1 MSEQDPGSGET
12 LISVLIP
19 AYNAARYIQQTLE
32 SVSAQTHAHLEIIV
46 VDDGSRD
53 ETPDI
58 LSRYQQTE
66 PRLRVIQQAN
76 GGISTALNTGLAGAR
91 GRFVARIDADDL
103 MVPER
108 LELQHRFL
116 TDHPDLGFCASS
128 MDFIDEAGT
137 KIGEY
142 DAPIANLAELDET
155 IAQRK
160 IFSFT
165 HPTVMFRRS
174 SLAAIGD
181 YRAEFEPCED
191 LDLFLRLIEAGLP
204 GVAMR
209 ERLSRYRLHGNS
221 ISGRNAR
228 RQIRMSNYLFDRF
241 YRQRDGRL
249 PLGYAD
255 FVKGPNIASRWLSR
269 SMELGAALTVQANYV
284 RAAGSPLSATVMRIA
299 AYGFKAP
306 GWIGKL
312 LRFDLRRAVSR
323 L

>member
-1 MSEQDPGSGET
+1 MREKDPGSGET

-46 VDDGSRD
+46 VDDGSAD

-58 LSRYQQTE
+58 LARYQQVE

-76 GGISTALNTGLAGAR
+76 GGISRALNTGLAAAG
-91 GRFVARIDADDL
+91 GQFIARIDADDL
-103 MVPER
+103 MAPER

-116 TDHPDLGFCASS
+116 AGHPGLGFCASS
-128 MDFIDEAGT
+128 MDFIDQTGT

-142 DAPIANLAELDET
+142 DAPIADLAELDET

-165 HPTVMFRRS
+165 HPTVMFRSS
-174 SLAAIGD
+174 SLTAIGN
-181 YRAEFEPCED
+181 YRTECEPCED

-204 GVAMR
+204 GLAMR

-228 RQIRMSNYLFDRF
+228 RQVRMSNYLFDCF
-241 YRQRDGRL
+241 YRRRDGSP
-249 PLGYAD
+249 PLAYAE
-255 FVKGPNIASRWLSR
+255 FVRGPHLVSRWLSR
-269 SMELGAALTVQANYV
+269 SVEYGAALTVQANYV
-284 RAAGSPLSATVMRIA
+284 RAAGSPISAMVMRIA

-306 GWIGKL
+306 GFVGKI
-312 LRFDLRRAVSR
+312 LRFDLRRTASR
-323 L
+323 F

>member
-1 MSEQDPGSGET
+1 MSDKNPATDET

-46 VDDGSRD
+46 VDDGSTD

-58 LSRYQQTE
+58 LSCFQQAE
-66 PRLRVIQQAN
+66 PRLQVIRQLN
-76 GGISTALNTGLAGAR
+76 GGISKALNTGLAHAR
-91 GRFVARIDADDL
+91 GHFIARIDADDL
-103 MVPER
+103 MAPER
-108 LELQHRFL
+108 LELQHGL
-116 TDHPDLGFCASS
+116 LATHPDLGFCASS
-128 MDFIDEAGT
+128 MDFIDETGN

-142 DAPIANLAELDET
+142 DAPIADLAELGRT

-165 HPTVMFRRS
+165 HPTVMLRRS
-174 SLAAIGD
+174 SLAEIGG
-181 YRAEFEPCED
+181 YRAECEPCED

-204 GVAMR
+204 GFAMR
-209 ERLSRYRLHGNS
+209 ERLSQYRLHGNS

-228 RQIRMSNYLFDRF
+228 RQVRMSNYLFDCF
-241 YRQRDGRL
+241 YRRRDGRS
-249 PLGYAD
+249 PLSYAD
-255 FVKGPNIASRWLSR
+255 FLKGASFASRWLSR
-269 SMELGAALTVQANYV
+269 STEYGAALTVQANYV
-284 RAAGSPLSATVMRIA
+284 RAAGSPISAALMRVA

-306 GWIGKL
+306 GLVG
-312 LRFDLRRAVSR
+312 RAVRYYVRRTASK